1 MRKIRNAIFKYRNQ
15 DNCYNMLK
23 IQCAEQIDRLDKTDR
38 QTTRTTSSCNHQWTK
53 RNTKSYLRIDD
64 RLIVIM
70 YDYE

>member
-38 QTTRTTSSCNHQWTK
+38 QT
-53 RNTKSYLRIDD
+53 D
-64 RLIVIM
+64 RQRAQRHLVIINGRKEIQNLT
-70 YDYE
+70 YE